1 MALRKKARAATSL
14 DFSYWLKRRRMIL
27 DVTQKEFAS
36 LWGVSASMVQ
46 KIEVG
51 EYELGQLSFDRL
63 ELLREL
69 LKMNASQFYSIMSS
83 DSADDALKDT
93 AERMIEPH
101 ADFVNIPYLHD
112 VDKQNAASEAL
123 QLPKVLIGQ
132 FEVDSLRILTVQQ
145 DFFASD
151 RVRYTL
157 PVDSA
162 LVVNQYLIPETGDIV
177 AARVLVL
184 GQWENVVFQFPQLGN
199 KVFLRPYNTK
209 DQRAIEIDAK
219 TKLEHKGVLVGSWV
233 SKNLSK

>member
-69 LKMNASQFYSIMSS
+69 LKMDASQFYSIMSS
-83 DSADDALKDT
+83 DTEDAALKDT
-93 AERMIEPH
+93 DESMLILSE
-101 ADFVNIPYLHD
+101 DVVQVPYLTT
-112 VDKQNAASEAL
+112 VNKQYDTNATLS
-123 QLPKVLIGQ
+123 LPKELVGQ
-132 FEVDSLRILTVQQ
+132 HEVDSLRVLTVQQ

-151 RVRYTL
+151 RVRFSL
-157 PVDSA
+157 PVDSNI
-162 LVVNQYLIPETGDIV
+162 VVNQYITPSTGDIV
-177 AARVLVL
+177 TAQVKVMGELETVI
-184 GQWENVVFQFPQLGN
+184 FQFPQLGN
-199 KVFLRPYNTK
+199 KVFLRPYNAQ

-219 TKLEHKGVLVGSWV
+219 TKLEQKGVFVGSWV
-233 SKNLSK
+233 SENLAK

>member
-1 MALRKKARAATSL
+1 MALRKRARAATSL

-69 LKMNASQFYSIMSS
+69 LKMDASQFYSIMSS
-83 DSADDALKDT
+83 DTTDDALKDT
-93 AERMIEPH
+93 AERIIESH
-101 ADFVNIPYLHD
+101 ADIVTIPYFHD
-112 VDKQNAASEAL
+112 RDKQNATSEAL
-123 QLPKVLIGQ
+123 HLPKALIGQ
-132 FEVDSLRILTVQQ
+132 FEVDSLRFLTVQQ

-162 LVVNQYLIPETGDIV
+162 LVVNQYLTPETGDIV
-177 AARVLVL
+177 AAQVLVL
-184 GQWENVVFQFPQLGN
+184 GQLENVIFQFPQLGN
-199 KVFLRPYNTK
+199 KVFLRPYNAK
-209 DQRAIEIDAK
+209 DQRAIEIDAH
-219 TKLEHKGVLVGSWV
+219 TKLEHKGVFVGSWV
-233 SKNLSK
+233 SQNLAK